1 MPSDEHDSFEGG
13 NLDSEDT
20 AQPGFEHGRA
30 PARFDLELLGKIFD
44 VTEPVTVTAQM
55 IADYCMAI
63 GEDNPAYTEPS
74 PDDHLLTAPP
84 SFAVL
89 LKGSERI
96 YECMPRYDEAF
107 AAGQDLEYLAP
118 IREGDR
124 ITLSSRMKE
133 TYEKTGRSG
142 KMSFVV
148 LRSTLTNQ
156 RGETVAHIDHRF
168 VYRS

>member
-1 MPSDEHDSFEGG
+1 MSSDEYDSFESGRFEPQEG
-13 NLDSEDT
+13 RQAESGSE
-20 AQPGFEHGRA
+20 QA
-30 PARFDLELLGKIFD
+30 PERFDPSLLGKLFD
-44 VTEPVTVTAQM
+44 LTEPVTVTAQM
-55 IADYCMAI
+55 IRDYCAAI
-63 GEDNPAYTEPS
+63 GEDNPAYNEPS
-74 PDDHLLTAPP
+74 PDDQLLTAPP

-89 LKGSERI
+89 LKRSEKI
-96 YECMPRYDEAF
+96 YRCMPRYDEAF

-124 ITLSSRMKE
+124 ITLASSMRE